1 MQPLINARRVMLSCL
16 LEGFLWGMAGLL
28 WPLSW
33 RRKRALPAHPQQ
45 AEDLDPTQ
53 AASIENPYHY
63 YRVLRD
69 QHPLYRPPGQDFYC
83 VSRYHDIQTVARDT
97 RRYSSNI
104 VNVLM
109 SKSLGRQSAPAPGTG
124 SQRNWGV
131 VPVDVLAIQDPP
143 AHKYQKLLTHQ
154 IMSHDFVAALEPDVS
169 SLAAQLVDQ
178 ALQRGEIEFMD
189 EIAWYLP
196 MCMAL
201 RLVGF
206 PEADYPQV
214 KRGCAAAIRLLS
226 GTLSASQYMAAS
238 ARALALY
245 RYCWSRYRRL
255 KQAGGEH
262 LGALL
267 ARAAQDPEHPLSDDE
282 AVSIILQ
289 MLIAGSD
296 SSASTMGNAVRLLA
310 QDPALQQRLREQ
322 PARLADFIEEVL
334 RLESAFQG
342 HFRVVTREVEMYGR
356 CLPPGTRVFL
366 LWASGNRDERV
377 WDQAEVLDID
387 RDKRTRHLTF
397 GHGLHACLGRELA
410 RMEIRIVLET
420 LLQRSGA
427 LHISGPTPHVAS
439 LFTRTLQR
447 LPLRLS
453 RRSENARSWAEP
465 DAPWAH
471 SGRVGRTAAR

>member
-1 MQPLINARRVMLSCL
+1 MQTLINARRVVLSWM
-16 LEGFLWGMAGLL
+16 LEGMLWSMAGLL

-33 RRKRALPAHPQQ
+33 RRTRPLPDYPQHP
-45 AEDLDPTQ
+45 EDLDPTQ

-63 YRVLRD
+63 YRWLRD
-69 QHPLYRPPGQDFYC
+69 QRPLYRPPGQDFFC
-83 VSRYHDIQTVARDT
+83 VSRYHDIQAVARDT
-97 RRYSSNI
+97 RSYSSNI

-109 SKSLGRQSAPAPGTG
+109 SKSLGRQSAPLPGTG

-131 VPVDVLAIQDPP
+131 LPVDVLAIQDPP

-154 IMSHDFVAALEPDVS
+154 IMSRDFVAALEPDVR
-169 SLAAQLVDQ
+169 SLAGQLIDQ

-189 EIAWYLP
+189 DIAWYLP

-206 PEADYPQV
+206 PEADYPRV

-238 ARALALY
+238 ARSLALY
-245 RYCWSRYRRL
+245 RYCWPEYRRL

-267 ARAAQDPEHPLSDDE
+267 ARAADDPDNPLSDDE

-296 SSASTMGNAVRLLA
+296 SSASTMGNAVRVLA
-310 QDPALQQRLREQ
+310 QDPVLQERLREQ
-322 PARLADFIEEVL
+322 PARIGDFIEEVL

-342 HFRVVTREVEMYGR
+342 HFRVVTRAVEMHGER
-356 CLPPGTRVFL
+356 LLPGTRVFL

-377 WDQAEVLDID
+377 WDQPEVLDID

-397 GHGLHACLGRELA
+397 GYGLHACLGRELA
-410 RMEIRIVLET
+410 RMEIRIVLEE
-420 LLQRSGA
+420 LLQRSAA
-427 LHISGPTPHVAS
+427 LQICGPTPHVAS

-447 LPLRLS
+447 LPLSLS
-453 RRSENARSWAEP
+453 PRSGSARSWAEP

-471 SGRVGRTAAR
+471 SDRAGRTAAR

>member
-53 AASIENPYHY
+53 AARIENPYHY

-83 VSRYHDIQTVARDT
+83 VSRYHDIQAVARDT
-97 RRYSSNI
+97 RSYSSNI

-154 IMSHDFVAALEPDVS
+154 IMSHDFVTALEPDVS
-169 SLAAQLVDQ
+169 SLAGQLGDQ

-238 ARALALY
+238 ARALALVAA
-245 RYCWSRYRRL
+245 SVSGASLAMSSARL
-255 KQAGGEH
+255 STWLCKSGFAT
-262 LGALL
+262 ASWI
-267 ARAAQDPEHPLSDDE
+267 RPVRS
-282 AVSIILQ
+282 AVSTSYVRADST
-289 MLIAGSD
+289 IAVAWPWPTRRA
-296 SSASTMGNAVRLLA
+296 SAV
-310 QDPALQQRLREQ
+310 
-322 PARLADFIEEVL
+322 
-334 RLESAFQG
+334 
-342 HFRVVTREVEMYGR
+342 
-356 CLPPGTRVFL
+356 
-366 LWASGNRDERV
+366 
-377 WDQAEVLDID
+377 
-387 RDKRTRHLTF
+387 
-397 GHGLHACLGRELA
+397 
-410 RMEIRIVLET
+410 
-420 LLQRSGA
+420 
-427 LHISGPTPHVAS
+427 
-439 LFTRTLQR
+439 
-447 LPLRLS
+447 
-453 RRSENARSWAEP
+453 
-465 DAPWAH
+465 
-471 SGRVGRTAAR
+471 